1 MAGELDRA
9 MGRLKHRD
17 IRTRRRA
24 VRTLV
29 ELEDPES
36 LKAFKSLLNDEDSW
50 FVSKALDAYRRW
62 APIVGLDAV
71 EDLTAHSSLNV
82 RRCGAN
88 LLDSLGKDGISTATM
103 MLDDGDSV
111 VRRKAAEALLAHG
124 NPEAIKAMHRHAN
137 DAIRSLAMRHQSC
150 TTEQLLN
157 GLKDTSN
164 TVQIEALRALL
175 NRNEAVD
182 VSVIMPFFSV
192 QSETVK
198 LFLWVAKHHP
208 SNLPTLAEKLGPQH
222 FHDITKHLRTNVE
235 SSSDVLINTLL
246 EANMHSIVAR
256 WLMGKG
262 GKEDELRWEMI
273 GNEKVD
279 IIERSKLLERLLGR
293 ANEPELQANL
303 EKFMA
308 SNPPDLLKVACENL
322 STAANELSS

>member
-29 ELEDPES
+29 ELEDPET

-71 EDLTAHSSLNV
+71 QDLTAHPSLNV

-88 LLDSLGKDGISTATM
+88 LLDSLGGNGTSIAKV
-103 MLDDGDSV
+103 MLDDEDSV
-111 VRRKAAEALLAHG
+111 VRRKAADALLAHG
-124 NPEAIKAMHRHAN
+124 SAEAIEVMHQNAN

-150 TTEQLLN
+150 SKKQLLD
-157 GLKDTSN
+157 GLKDDSTS
-164 TVQIEALRALL
+164 VQIEALRALL
-175 NRNEAVD
+175 DRDEPVEL
-182 VSVIMPFFSV
+182 SVILPFYGL

-198 LFLWVAKHHP
+198 LFLWIAKHHP
-208 SNLPTLAEKLGPQH
+208 NNLSELAEQLGPQH
-222 FHDITKHLRTNVE
+222 FHDITKHLRANVDD
-235 SSSDVLINTLL
+235 SSDVLIQTLIDT
-246 EANMHSIVAR
+246 NMHSIIAR

-262 GKEDELRWEMI
+262 AKEDELRWNMI
-273 GNEKVD
+273 GNQDVD
-279 IIERSKLLERLLGR
+279 MIERSKLLERLLGR
-293 ANEPELQANL
+293 AHEPDVLEQV

-308 SNPPDLLKVACENL
+308 TNPPELLMVACENL
-322 STAANELSS
+322 STAANELTS

>member
-62 APIVGLDAV
+62 APTVGLDAV
-71 EDLTAHSSLNV
+71 QDLTAHSSLNV

-88 LLDSLGKDGISTATM
+88 LLDALGENGTSIAKV
-103 MLDDGDSV
+103 MLDDEDSV
-111 VRRKAAEALLAHG
+111 VRRKAADALLTHG
-124 NPEAIKAMHRHAN
+124 DNKAIEAMHQNAN
-137 DAIRSLAMRHQSC
+137 DAIRSLAMRHRSC
-150 TTEQLLN
+150 SKEQLLN
-157 GLKDTSN
+157 GLKDASAS
-164 TVQIEALRALL
+164 VQIEALRALL
-175 NRNEAVD
+175 NRDEAVEL
-182 VSVIMPFFSV
+182 SAIQPFFGL

-198 LFLWVAKHHP
+198 LFLWMAKHHP
-208 SNLPTLAEKLGPQH
+208 NNLSALAEKLGPQH
-222 FHDITKHLRTNVE
+222 FHDITKHLRGNVDD
-235 SSSDVLINTLL
+235 SSDVLIQTLI
-246 EANMHSIVAR
+246 ETNMHSIIAR

-262 GKEDELRWEMI
+262 AQEDELRWDMI
-273 GNEKVD
+273 GNQDVD

-293 ANEPELQANL
+293 ANEPDVIDNL
-303 EKFMA
+303 KKFMA
-308 SNPPDLLKVACENL
+308 TNPPELLKVACENL
-322 STAANELSS
+322 STAANELTS